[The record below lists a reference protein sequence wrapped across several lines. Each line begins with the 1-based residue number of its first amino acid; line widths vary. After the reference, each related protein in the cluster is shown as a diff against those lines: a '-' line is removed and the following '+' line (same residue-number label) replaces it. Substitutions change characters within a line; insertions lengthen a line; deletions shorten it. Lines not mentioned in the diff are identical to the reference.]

1 MRSASR
7 GAKASAACP
16 DRAPEWFTALG
27 RRAWIRGGGRCDNRV
42 TPSGI
47 VALVARGPARA
58 RAPKSPKSR
67 VDPLLHHGPA
77 MRGIWLGLGSLC
89 VGAVLASPQDAEAC
103 GGTFCD
109 GGPQGPM
116 SSPVDQTGEN
126 ILFVID
132 EGSVE
137 AHIQIQYDP
146 NTDAEK
152 FAWIVPVMAV
162 PEFEVGSQAL
172 FLNLLNGTV
181 PAYGYNTNFESC
193 GGGGDDWGGDWDGC
207 DGTGGDGNAGG
218 DEGGFDDG
226 GSDGGTSAGG
236 TEVVAE
242 ATVGAFDIVVLQSTT
257 TAELMQWLT
266 DNEYFADP
274 AAEPIL
280 GEYLAE
286 GFLFAAFRLTQGAEV
301 GEIHPIVIR
310 YEGDEP
316 CVPIRLTRIAAQDDM
331 EIRTFFLG
339 EARVAPTN
347 YKHVELNPLKLDW
360 MGLGANYP
368 EAVSMAVDSP
378 GADGHAFVTEYAGSS
393 VIVSPDGI
401 FDPAWSSIPIQSA
414 EPLTVIDLLAAQ
426 GLVSCEA
433 DACTWGHPLM
443 QGILAAYL
451 PVPDGL
457 VEAEF
462 YSCVECYEGL
472 VDMEAWDALGLA
484 DAIATRIISPAQHA
498 VQLLADNPYLT
509 RLYTTISPHEMTEDP
524 FFHEN
529 DMLGDVDHTAD
540 IALLTN
546 ECSGNQ
552 RMDLLDLRRV
562 ELAAFNVWPD
572 IAPAEMPWAERIE
585 QIPTKGAPIVE
596 VDNAVLID
604 TLLAAWNAGT
614 DVDVR
619 PEARCHDGDV
629 DSDTDGGPVSGGS
642 WGDTGDGPGQDIVE
656 DGGLF
661 GPGCGCRSTGG
672 GGAGWLLTVAALG
685 AGFVTRR
692 RRR

>member
-1 MRSASR
+1 
-7 GAKASAACP
+7 
-16 DRAPEWFTALG
+16 
-27 RRAWIRGGGRCDNRV
+27 
-42 TPSGI
+42 
-47 VALVARGPARA
+47 
-58 RAPKSPKSR
+58 
-67 VDPLLHHGPA
+67 
-77 MRGIWLGLGSLC
+77 MRGFWVGLSSLC
-89 VGAVLASPQDAEAC
+89 MGAVLLAPREAEAC

-132 EGSVE
+132 QGTVE

-181 PAYGYNTNFESC
+181 PAYGYSTNFESC
-193 GGGGDDWGGDWDGC
+193 GGDFDDGWGGDWDGC
-207 DGTGGDGNAGG
+207 DGTGGNAAG
-218 DEGGFDDG
+218 DEGGLDDGG

-257 TAELMQWLT
+257 SAELMQWLT
-266 DNEYFADP
+266 DNQYFADP

-280 GEYLAE
+280 DEYLAE
-286 GFLFAAFRLTQGAEV
+286 GFLFAAFRLTQGADV

-310 YEGDEP
+310 YQGDEP

-360 MGLGANYP
+360 IGLGANYK
-368 EAVSMAVDSP
+368 EAVSMAVDSV

-393 VIVSPDGI
+393 LIVSPDGI
-401 FDPAWSSIPIQSA
+401 FDPTWSSIPIQSA

-433 DACTWGHPLM
+433 DACTYGHPLM
-443 QGILAAYL
+443 QGILGAYL
-451 PVPDGL
+451 PVPAGL
-457 VEAEF
+457 TDAEF

-472 VDMEAWDALGLA
+472 VDMEAWDALALS
-484 DAIATRIISPAQHA
+484 DAIAARIIAPAQHA
-498 VQLLADNPYLT
+498 VQILADNPYLT
-509 RLYTTISPHEMTEDP
+509 RLYTTLSPHEMTEDP

-529 DMLGDVDHTAD
+529 DMLANVDHTAD

-552 RMDLLDLRRV
+552 RMDLLDQRSV

-572 IAPAEMPWAERIE
+572 IAPAEMPWAERVE
-585 QIPTKGAPIVE
+585 QIPAKGAPIVE
-596 VDNAVLID
+596 VDNTLLID

-619 PEARCHDGDV
+619 PEARCHDDGF
-629 DSDTDGGPVSGGS
+629 DTDGGGPGGGS
-642 WGDTGDGPGQDIVE
+642 DDAWGDTGDGPGQDI
-656 DGGLF
+656 DDDIGLF
-661 GPGCGCRSTGG
+661 GPGCSCRSTGSS
-672 GGAGWLLTVAALG
+672 GAGWLLALVSLG
-685 AGFVTRR
+685 AGIATRR